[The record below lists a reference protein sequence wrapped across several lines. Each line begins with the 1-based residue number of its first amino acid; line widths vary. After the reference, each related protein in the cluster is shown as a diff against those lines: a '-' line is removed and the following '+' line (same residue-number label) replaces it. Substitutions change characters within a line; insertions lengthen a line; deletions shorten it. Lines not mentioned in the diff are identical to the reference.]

1 MQSYTKLLRKLKDSK
16 ELKIQILLQHL
27 KENLKMIFLIFRN
40 LILHF

>member
-27 KENLKMIFLIFRN
+27 KENLKMIFLILRN
-40 LILHF
+40 LILHI